1 MSEST
6 NHPSDRQTSLRGGR
20 PGQRPS
26 SNPLGD
32 SPLLAPTSAPPGL
45 PALPTGETSSQQFPS
60 GSQPPPV
67 HFGEQKPALLYSS
80 PVPPEFMVR
89 PFEQQHDRQT
99 IYIDARKAGALDAL
113 VKLVSRGNKTDLVA
127 EMVDDIIAKYAQL
140 LQANEGLVRLTEE
153 KYRKKHNL

>member
-1 MSEST
+1 
-6 NHPSDRQTSLRGGR
+6 
-20 PGQRPS
+20 
-26 SNPLGD
+26 
-32 SPLLAPTSAPPGL
+32 
-45 PALPTGETSSQQFPS
+45 
-60 GSQPPPV
+60 
-67 HFGEQKPALLYSS
+67 
-80 PVPPEFMVR
+80 MVR